1 MLKSTLLL
9 ITSLLILS
17 SCSEEPIK
25 TSKYYKTY
33 QTQTGSIAIQDD
45 IIATI
50 E

>member
-1 MLKSTLLL
+1 MLKSTLFIL
-9 ITSLLILS
+9 TSLLLLS

-25 TSKYYKTY
+25 TNKYYKTY

-45 IIATI
+45 IIATV